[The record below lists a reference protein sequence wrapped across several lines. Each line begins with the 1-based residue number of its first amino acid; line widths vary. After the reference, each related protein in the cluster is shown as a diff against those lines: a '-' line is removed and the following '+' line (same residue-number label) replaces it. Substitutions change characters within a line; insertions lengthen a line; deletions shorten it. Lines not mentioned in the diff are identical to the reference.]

1 VSKGKISGAR
11 ALVQSL
17 EHMHGDTIFGY
28 PGGATLP
35 IYDAL
40 SSRPIRHILARHE
53 QGAAHMA
60 DGYSRASG
68 KVGVCM
74 ATSGPGA
81 TNLVTGIATAYM
93 DSSSVVAITGQV
105 PRTMIGNDAFQEV
118 DITGITIPITKHNY
132 LVSEAGDIPWIVDEA
147 FYLAS
152 SGRRGPVLI
161 DIPKDVQNELF
172 SPERVKRTPLE
183 GYKPTVKGH
192 AGQIKRLIQLLK
204 RAERP
209 LIIAGGGVAHA
220 DAQGA
225 LVAFVEKSGIPVV
238 WTLMGKG
245 GFPNSHPLNFGML
258 GYHGRVAAN
267 TAVNEADV
275 ICALGTRFGD
285 RSTGPLENFIPHAT
299 VVHID
304 IDPAEISKNVPAHLP
319 IVGDI
324 RTTLESLEEKLE
336 RASHENWAA
345 HLNSVAQRHPLKGKT
360 EGVTI
365 PSILIKLHELFP
377 NPILVT
383 DVGRHQIFAAHY
395 FPVNR
400 PRSFLTSGGLGT
412 MGFGFPAALGAK
424 IARPAEP
431 VFCISGDGSFLM
443 NCQEI
448 VTAVEEK
455 IPVVVLV
462 MNDYCLGMIR
472 QLQDAFYGKRY
483 ETCHFGRTTDFARL
497 AESFGALGIRV
508 EREEE
513 IIPAI
518 EKGAAEG
525 GPVVIDCILQEPS
538 NVYPMV
544 TGKNLLEAIE
554 EEK

>member
-1 VSKGKISGAR
+1 
-11 ALVQSL
+11 
-17 EHMHGDTIFGY
+17 
-28 PGGATLP
+28 
-35 IYDAL
+35 
-40 SSRPIRHILARHE
+40 
-53 QGAAHMA
+53 MA

-93 DSSSVVAITGQV
+93 DSSAVVAITGQV

-132 LVSEAGDIPWIVDEA
+132 LVSEAHDIPWILDEA

-152 SGRRGPVLI
+152 SGRRGPVVI

-172 SPERVKRTPLE
+172 SPERVKRTTLE

-209 LIIAGGGVAHA
+209 IIIAGGGVAHA
-220 DAQGA
+220 DAQET
-225 LVAFVEKSGIPVV
+225 LVDFVEKSGIPVV

-267 TAVNEADV
+267 TAVSEADV

-285 RSTGPLENFIPHAT
+285 RSTGPLKTFAPNAT

-304 IDPAEISKNVPAHLP
+304 IDPAEISKNVPAQLP

-324 RTTLESLEEKLE
+324 RTILEALEGKLE
-336 RASHENWAA
+336 PGSHKSWVEY
-345 HLNSVAQRHPLKGKT
+345 LSSVAEQHPLKGKT
-360 EGVTI
+360 GGVTI
-365 PSILIKLHELFP
+365 PSILTKLHALFP
-377 NPILVT
+377 DPILVT

-400 PRSFLTSGGLGT
+400 PRSFITSGGLGT
-412 MGFGFPAALGAK
+412 MGFGFPAAIGAK
-424 IARPAEP
+424 IARPEEP

-455 IPVVVLV
+455 VPVVVLI

-472 QLQDAFYGKRY
+472 QLQDTFYGKRY
-483 ETCHFGRTTDFARL
+483 ETCHLGKSTDFARL
-497 AESFGALGIRV
+497 AESLGARGIRV

-513 IIPAI
+513 IVPAI

-525 GPVVIDCILQEPS
+525 GPVIIDCILKEPT

-544 TGKNLLEAIE
+544 TGKNLLESME